1 MYFCCI
7 RKIFKRFC
15 KCIQYVCL
23 DTFENLAKKKFLI
36 FFWNINSLK
45 NDKKMLFETLTFWKM
60 NFRWSWLSTFPL
72 TSYFYFN
79 VQKAIF
85 KREFKST
92 SQGSTITFQCP
103 SQNHLSLKRFFV
115 AKLRKKSVG
124 QTICLIVASVASN
137 PWTFFWILLKSKIWL
152 HKRHLATV
160 QEYAKFHSVWKSPK
174 ISHFKLIF

>member
-115 AKLRKKSVG
+115 AKLRKKK
-124 QTICLIVASVASN
+124 C
-137 PWTFFWILLKSKIWL
+137 WTDHLSHCCERSEQPMNILLNIVEIENMI
-152 HKRHLATV
+152 T
-160 QEYAKFHSVWKSPK
+160 
-174 ISHFKLIF
+174 